1 MCAGK
6 HSQIFRR
13 MLVGLGVMAMALVF
27 QIHCLAKLFVFQ
39 MFYDALNLP
48 TWQLE
53 QGADS
58 VFVNRKASRGLYH
71 REIN

>member
-1 MCAGK
+1 
-6 HSQIFRR
+6 
-13 MLVGLGVMAMALVF
+13 MALVF

-58 VFVNRKASRGLYH
+58 VFVNPKASRVPYH